1 MEHCRNV
8 LKQVGNIRMVMN
20 EPFLRAFE
28 PFLSK
33 RKRFTVKKL
42 IFGYFLFGLK
52 HFFFFE
58 KKKGSIA
65 L

>member
-52 HFFFFE
+52 HFFFF
-58 KKKGSIA
+58 
-65 L
+65 